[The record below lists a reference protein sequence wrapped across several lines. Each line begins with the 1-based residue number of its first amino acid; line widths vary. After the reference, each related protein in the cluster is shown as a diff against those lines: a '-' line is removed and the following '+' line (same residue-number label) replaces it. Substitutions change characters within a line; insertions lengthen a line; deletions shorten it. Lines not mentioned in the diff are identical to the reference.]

1 MADSASATG
10 TPTANPAASPPLAPL
25 KRAMPPQRWLI
36 AKLHAGQSATLAAEL
51 AREARLPPVLAE
63 LLVARGINTAAE
75 AFAFLNPEPAHL
87 HDPFLML
94 GMSAAVDR
102 LERAIAAR
110 EPILLYG
117 DYDVDGTVAVVL
129 LKTAI
134 EMLGGPAIGS
144 GPNLVRFHVPH
155 RLRDGY
161 GMQSSVL
168 EAAYA
173 EGIRVVVTVD
183 TGMRAFAEA
192 ETAKRLGLDLIITDH
207 HLPEAHDRLPAALAI
222 LNPNQPGCAYPE
234 KNLCGAA
241 IALKLAQALLEKSC
255 IERPCLEKPDSVRRD
270 PARLREKTLPSFL
283 KMAAIATIA
292 DAVPLHG
299 ENRTIAALGLRELR
313 RPVGAGLRALFAAS
327 ALDPASKQLTGF
339 DVAFRLAPRIN
350 AAGRMDVASD
360 VIELFTTRDSDR
372 ATELAAKLE
381 RLNRERRDVETAA
394 LTVIET
400 RLCSDSEIYDDRLLV
415 IEGDGWHRGVIGIL
429 ASRVVERTAKP
440 AIVISLEDSPD
451 GKIAHGSGRSVDGFP
466 LLAAIESCADL
477 FTRFG
482 GHAFAV
488 GFALPAE
495 KLPDLKRRLRDYANI
510 HLAAREPERLL
521 RIHAELPLDR
531 ITPVLAGWLR
541 KLEPLGHGNP
551 EPIFIARSARLAA
564 PPRIM
569 KARHLCLELEQTA
582 SAPDE
587 LATAPKSDPSTLAP
601 SSAIPRRLRASA
613 APAGSIRAVG
623 WNLAERSFELRLAQG
638 SLIDVAYRIRENDH
652 PDFGGL
658 EIEILG
664 LEPAAMQPVN
674 RSVAANS

>member
-1 MADSASATG
+1 MAGPANAAAAAQAADLSENSAVHGAR
-10 TPTANPAASPPLAPL
+10 PQP
-25 KRAMPPQRWLI
+25 RQRWV
-36 AKLHAGQSATLAAEL
+36 LAEAHPEAAAAL
-51 AREARLPPVLAE
+51 AQEARLPLVLAE
-63 LLVARGINTAAE
+63 LLVARGITSAAE
-75 AFAFLNPEPAHL
+75 AFTFLNPEPAQL

-94 GMSAAVDR
+94 GMDAAVER
-102 LERAIAAR
+102 MERAIAAR

-134 EMLGGPAIGS
+134 EMLGGIA
-144 GPNLVRFHVPH
+144 RFHVPH

-168 EAAYA
+168 QAAYA
-173 EGIRVVVTVD
+173 EGVRVVVTVD

-192 ETAKRLGLDLIITDH
+192 ETARLLGLDLIITDH
-207 HLPEAHDRLPAALAI
+207 HLPDAHDELPTALAI
-222 LNPNQPGCAYPE
+222 LNPNRPGGTYPE
-234 KNLCGAA
+234 KSLCGAA
-241 IALKLAQALLEKSC
+241 IALKLAQALLE
-255 IERPCLEKPDSVRRD
+255 RRD
-270 PARLREKTLPSFL
+270 PARAREKLLPSFL

-313 RPVGAGLRALFAAS
+313 RPVGAGLRALFAA
-327 ALDPASKQLTGF
+327 AGLDPAGKQLTGF

-360 VIELFTTRDSDR
+360 VIELFSTRDSHR
-372 ATELAAKLE
+372 AAELAAKLD
-381 RLNRERRDVETAA
+381 RLNRERRDVEAAA
-394 LTVIET
+394 LAMIET
-400 RLCSDSEIYDDRLLV
+400 RLASDTEIAGDSLLV
-415 IEGDGWHRGVIGIL
+415 IDGDGWHRGVIGIL

-440 AIVISLEDSPD
+440 AIVVSVED
-451 GKIAHGSGRSVDGFP
+451 GVAHGSGRSVDGFA
-466 LLAAIESCADL
+466 LLAAIETCSDL

-495 KLPDLKRRLRDYANI
+495 KLPELKRRLRIYAEQN
-510 HLAAREPERLL
+510 LAAREPARLL
-521 RIHAELPLDR
+521 RIHAELALDR

-551 EPIFIARSARLAA
+551 EPVFLARQARLLAA
-564 PPRIM
+564 PRIM
-569 KARHLCLELEQTA
+569 KGRHLCLELAQDAA
-582 SAPDE
+582 SSPDQPAAG
-587 LATAPKSDPSTLAP
+587 LPASTGP
-601 SSAIPRRLRASA
+601 SS
-613 APAGSIRAVG
+613 SIRAVG
-623 WNLAERSFELRLAQG
+623 WSLAERAMELRLAQG
-638 SLIDVAYRIRENDH
+638 DAIDLAYRIRENDH

-664 LEPAAMQPVN
+664 MQPAGLEQLCPEL
-674 RSVAANS
+674 AAAPQAAIGES